1 MFMEAGMD
9 RSIVIV
15 PGIGNSGADHW
26 QTYWETALPGA
37 TRIAPASWDTP
48 DLSDWIAVLDAAVA
62 AARTPPIVV
71 CHSLGCLLFAHW
83 RAAAARPVH
92 GAFLVA
98 VPDPDGPRFPAAA
111 HAFARVPD
119 GDLGDRPVVAIA
131 STDDPYDPHG
141 RAIGW
146 AAARGAKSL
155 VLGARGHLNAA
166 SGLAQWDEGCALF
179 TAFTA
184 GLGA

>member
-98 VPDPDGPRFPAAA
+98 VPDPDCPRFPAAA
-111 HAFARVPD
+111 QAFAHVPD
-119 GDLGDRPVVAIA
+119 GDFGDRPVMAIA
-131 STDDPYDPHG
+131 SSDDPYDPYG

-146 AAARGAKSL
+146 AVARGAKAL

-166 SGLAQWDEGCALF
+166 SGLAQWDEGRALF

>member
-1 MFMEAGMD
+1 MFRETGMD

-26 QTYWETALPGA
+26 QTHWEAAFPHA

-48 DLSDWIAVLDAAVA
+48 DLTDWIGALDAAVA
-62 AARTPPIVV
+62 EAGTPPIVV

-83 RAAAARPVH
+83 RGAATRAVH

-98 VPDPDGPRFPAAA
+98 VPDPDGPRFPVEAR
-111 HAFARVPD
+111 AFARVPD
-119 GDLGDRPVVAIA
+119 EDFGNRPVVAIA
-131 STDDPYDPHG
+131 SSDDPYDPSG
-141 RAIGW
+141 RAIAW
-146 AAARGAKSL
+146 AAARGATPL

-166 SGLAQWDEGCALF
+166 SGVAQWHEGRALF
-179 TAFTA
+179 TAFAA

>member
-1 MFMEAGMD
+1 MLMEAGME

-15 PGIGNSGADHW
+15 PGIGNSDADHW
-26 QTYWETALPGA
+26 QSHWEAAWPRA
-37 TRIAPASWDTP
+37 ARIAPASWDAP
-48 DLSDWIAVLDAAVA
+48 DLPDWIAALDAAVA
-62 AARTPPIVV
+62 AAPTPPVVV

-83 RAAAARPVH
+83 RAAAVRPVH

-98 VPDPDGPRFPAAA
+98 VPDPEGPNFPVAAQ
-111 HAFARVPD
+111 AFARLPD
-119 GDLGDRPVVAIA
+119 GTLGDRPVLAIA
-131 STDDPYDPHG
+131 STDDPYDPSG
-141 RAIGW
+141 RAIAW
-146 AAARGAKSL
+146 AAAHGATPV

-166 SGLAQWDEGCALF
+166 SGLAAWDEGRALF

>member
-1 MFMEAGMD
+1 MD

-26 QTYWETALPGA
+26 QSYWETALPGA

-48 DLSDWIAVLDAAVA
+48 DLSDWIAALDAAVA

-111 HAFARVPD
+111 QAFARVPD
-119 GDLGDRPVVAIA
+119 GDFGDWPVVAIA
-131 STDDPYDPHG
+131 SSDDPYDPYG

-146 AAARGAKSL
+146 AAARGATPL

-166 SGLAQWDEGCALF
+166 SGLAQWDEGRALF
-179 TAFTA
+179 TVFTA

>member
-1 MFMEAGMD
+1 MD

-26 QTYWETALPGA
+26 QTCWETALPGA

-111 HAFARVPD
+111 QAFAHVPD
-119 GDLGDRPVVAIA
+119 GDFGDRPVVAIA
-131 STDDPYDPHG
+131 SSDDPYDPYG
-141 RAIGW
+141 RALGW
-146 AAARGAKSL
+146 AVARGAKAL

-166 SGLAQWDEGCALF
+166 SGLAQWDEGRALF

>member
-1 MFMEAGMD
+1 MD

-26 QTYWETALPGA
+26 QSHWEATLPDA
-37 TRIAPASWDTP
+37 IRIAPASWDAP
-48 DLSDWIAVLDAAVA
+48 DLIDWIAALDAAVA
-62 AARTPPIVV
+62 NARTPPIVIG
-71 CHSLGCLLFAHW
+71 HSLGCLLFAHW
-83 RAAAARPVH
+83 HAAATRPVH

-98 VPDPDGPRFPAAA
+98 VPDADGPDFPVAAQ
-111 HAFARVPD
+111 AFARLPR
-119 GDLGDRPVVAIA
+119 GDFGDCRVVAIA
-131 STDDPYDPHG
+131 SSDDPYDPSG
-141 RAIGW
+141 RAIAW
-146 AAARGAKSL
+146 AAARGAKPM

-166 SGLAQWDEGCALF
+166 SGLAAWEEGQALF

>member
-1 MFMEAGMD
+1 MD

-48 DLSDWIAVLDAAVA
+48 ELSDWIAALDAAVA

-83 RAAAARPVH
+83 RSSAARPVH

-111 HAFARVPD
+111 QAFARVPD
-119 GDLGDRPVVAIA
+119 GDFGDRPVVAIA
-131 STDDPYDPHG
+131 SSDDPYDPYG

-155 VLGARGHLNAA
+155 VVGARGHLNAA
-166 SGLAQWDEGCALF
+166 SGLAQWDEGRALF